1 MFQVKN
7 SYLRLIYIIIFQ
19 KTVCQCL
26 FAIRLNDPVVDSRNS
41 TRFISKLLEYNVPVE
56 YHLFGHGEHGK
67 ALENQLTH
75 MDDADIDLHLN
86 MWVNMA
92 DYWMK
97 RMGGK

>member
-1 MFQVKN
+1 MKFLTL
-7 SYLRLIYIIIFQ
+7 STTGIFN
-19 KTVCQCL
+19 
-26 FAIRLNDPVVDSRNS
+26 AIRPSLFPPIEGKE
-41 TRFISKLLEYNVPVE
+41 TTTFLLALEYNVPVE

>member
-1 MFQVKN
+1 MFG
-7 SYLRLIYIIIFQ
+7 
-19 KTVCQCL
+19 
-26 FAIRLNDPVVDSRNS
+26 P
-41 TRFISKLLEYNVPVE
+41 
-56 YHLFGHGEHGK
+56 GEQGK